1 MMTSAYSI
9 QISAG
14 LLLAAALA
22 ARGCIPPAGADDP
35 TMTSASRDQLVQSD
49 VLYGT
54 YMGDIGG
61 APAIAQVSYEP
72 LRDHALFSG
81 EIRKGPYLYTFTSEI
96 VGDGGYGD
104 MLDHAS
110 GERFR
115 IAISNLS
122 AGGFMLIANPF
133 EGTGQTAYYFHRSQ

>member
-14 LLLAAALA
+14 LRLAAAVA
-22 ARGCIPPAGADDP
+22 ARGYVPPAGADDP
-35 TMTSASRDQLVQSD
+35 VQTNASLVQLAQSD
-49 VLYGT
+49 VLHGT

-81 EIRKGPYLYTFTSEI
+81 EIRKGPYVYTFTSEI

-104 MLDHAS
+104 MLNQAS

-115 IAISNLS
+115 IAILNLS